1 MMKNHPTKQPVDHA
15 SKLTPRM
22 RAFVEAYLGEGEAVG
37 WRSAE
42 IAGYTGTKKSLIEQS
57 SRLLASNVVKA
68 EIERV
73 RGTLTSERIMTAT
86 RRQELLSE
94 FAEDTSAEYKDRIK
108 AIEVLGKMQGDFI
121 ERRETT
127 VNGGAMV
134 VVTIPSNGRERG

>member
-15 SKLTPRM
+15 SRLTPKM

-42 IAGYTGTKKSLIEQS
+42 IAGYTGSRKTLTEQS

-68 EIERV
+68 EIERL

>member
-57 SRLLASNVVKA
+57 SRLLASNVIKA

>member
-42 IAGYTGTKKSLIEQS
+42 IAGYTGSRKTLTEQS
-57 SRLLASNVVKA
+57 SRLLASNVIKA

-73 RGTLTSERIMTAT
+73 RGSLTSERIMTAT

>member
-15 SKLTPRM
+15 SRLTPKM

-57 SRLLASNVVKA
+57 SRLLASNVIKA

-73 RGTLTSERIMTAT
+73 RGALTSERIMTAT

>member
-73 RGTLTSERIMTAT
+73 RGALTSERIMTAT